1 VVSSGQIV
9 AVVLASVVLIVVPGP
24 SVLFIVGRALSYGRR
39 TALFSIVGNSIG
51 SYLAAVCVSV
61 GLGPLLQRS
70 DVLFQT
76 IKLVGVAYLIWLG
89 VQGWRHAR
97 DGAVAT
103 DPATASVQRPWRSV
117 RAGVL
122 VGVTNPKAFI
132 LFGAILPQFVDRA
145 AGAVPMQMLVLAV
158 CPVVV
163 GLVTDTCWGLLA
175 GQSRDWLSRTPRRV
189 RMLGRIGGVSMI
201 GLGLSVALTGR
212 HD

>member
-9 AVVLASVVLIVVPGP
+9 AVVLASVVIIVVPGP

-39 TALFSIVGNSIG
+39 TALFSIVGNCIG

-76 IKLVGVAYLIWLG
+76 IKLLGVAYLMWLG
-89 VQGWRHAR
+89 VQGWRHAQH
-97 DGAVAT
+97 GTAAA
-103 DPATASVQRPWRSV
+103 DPAAGVQRPWRAV

-145 AGAVPMQMLVLAV
+145 AGAVPIQMLVLAV

-175 GQSRDWLSRTPRRV
+175 GQSRDWLSRTPRRL
-189 RMLGRIGGVSMI
+189 RILGRIGGVSMI
-201 GLGLSVALTGR
+201 GLGLSVAVTGR